1 MFPIKRESGT
11 GYPMRRR
18 SQFQVGDRAI
28 AINSQSGTV
37 IRVDRDESGDYIV
50 LRLDILPG
58 DFAYDPWELEK
69 V

>member
-11 GYPMRRR
+11 GSPNRRK

-69 V
+69 I